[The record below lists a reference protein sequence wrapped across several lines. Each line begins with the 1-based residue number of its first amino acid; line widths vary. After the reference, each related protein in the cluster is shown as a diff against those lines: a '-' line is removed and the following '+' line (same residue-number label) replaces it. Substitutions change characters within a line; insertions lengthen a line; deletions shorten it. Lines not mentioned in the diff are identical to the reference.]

1 MAYGQNMNAPMSGL
15 MGLAA
20 MKGRMG
26 DNTLVH
32 VNPMELKALNA
43 MAGPGGLTQNP
54 STGLPEAFKIK
65 DILPVL
71 GAIAAPYAIP
81 FMMGGAAAGTALT
94 GLAGAAAAG
103 GGAAAGTAL
112 AGGNREEI
120 LTSGLVTGLTAGALG
135 GAGSGGAKGTVAG
148 LEKGAGV
155 TSTSALPSIAP
166 APITSASTEAA
177 KTLAQQQAVT
187 TAAPAAQGFLTD
199 FATKSVGLPA
209 GQALTEA
216 GKNAALKTIGKQ
228 TLGSGLAAA
237 ATSPAM
243 FDVPAPPKGVAPPTT
258 VPSTQMTQTASAADI
273 DRFIRQG
280 GATPQFFSYSPVQIP
295 AQFGGMTKKE
305 GGSMG
310 DGPATYMAQGGDASE
325 SGMFAGMVEAPEGD
339 GMSDNV
345 SFEVVGDP
353 EIKQAMLSPD
363 EYVMDAFTVA
373 ALGNGSSDA
382 GAAKLDDFRKAL
394 REKVYG
400 KEAQPKQVDGA
411 KELSRLT

>member
-43 MAGPGGLTQNP
+43 MAGPDGLTQNP

-65 DILPVL
+65 DILPIL
-71 GAIAAPYAIP
+71 GAVAMPFAAPAI
-81 FMMGGAAAGTALT
+81 FAGT
-94 GLAGAAAAG
+94 GLAGLAGNAALMSGIG
-103 GGAAAGTAL
+103 GAAGTAL
-112 AGGNREEI
+112 AGGNKKEI
-120 LTSGLVTGLTAGALG
+120 LTSGITSGVTAGLTGGFGSSADKVAKAGEAISQTGYEASKLAGTGIAEGLGQSIGKTAGADVIE
-135 GAGSGGAKGTVAG
+135 S
-148 LEKGAGV
+148 
-155 TSTSALPSIAP
+155 
-166 APITSASTEAA
+166 
-177 KTLAQQQAVT
+177 TLAKELGAQAIKSG
-187 TAAPAAQGFLTD
+187 AAT
-199 FATKSVGLPA
+199 
-209 GQALTEA
+209 
-216 GKNAALKTIGKQ
+216 
-228 TLGSGLAAA
+228 GLAAA

-243 FDVPAPPKGVAPPTT
+243 FDVPTPPKGVAPPTT

-280 GATPQFFSYSPVQIP
+280 GATPQFFNYSPVQIP
-295 AQFGGMTKKE
+295 AQFGGMAAE

-310 DGPATYMAQGGDASE
+310 DVPATYMAQGGDT
-325 SGMFAGMVEAPEGD
+325 GMFSGMVEAPEGD

-353 EIKQAMLSPD
+353 QIKQAMLSPD

-382 GAAKLDDFRKAL
+382 GAEKLDNFRLAL

-411 KELSRLT
+411 KEISRLA

>member
-32 VNPMELKALNA
+32 VNPMELKTLDAL
-43 MAGPGGLTQNP
+43 AGPGGLTQNP
-54 STGLPEAFKIK
+54 VTGLPEAFKIK
-65 DILPVL
+65 DLLPVL
-71 GAIAAPYAIP
+71 LGVAAPFAP
-81 FMMGGAAAGTALT
+81 LLVGGSALVGLPAAVAAGAGAATGTALT
-94 GLAGAAAAG
+94 
-103 GGAAAGTAL
+103 
-112 AGGNREEI
+112 GGNREEI
-120 LTSGLVTGLTAGALG
+120 LMSGLASGLTAGLTG
-135 GAGSGGAKGTVAG
+135 GTAKAGEKAV
-148 LEKGAGV
+148 LE
-155 TSTSALPSIAP
+155 
-166 APITSASTEAA
+166 
-177 KTLAQQQAVT
+177 
-187 TAAPAAQGFLTD
+187 
-199 FATKSVGLPA
+199 ATKEGTLKA
-209 GQALTEA
+209 GAE
-216 GKNAALKTIGKQ
+216 GIGQ
-228 TLGSGLAAA
+228 TLGSKIGGTALGSGTGEVAKALGTQTFADTASAIGAEQIAQKAIGDQLIKRGAATGLAAA

-243 FDVPAPPKGVAPPTT
+243 FDVPAGPKGVAPPTT
-258 VPSTQMTQTASAADI
+258 VPATQMTQTASKEDI
-273 DRFIRQG
+273 DRYIRQG

-295 AQFGGMTKKE
+295 AQFGGMAAE

-310 DGPATYMAQGGDASE
+310 DVPATYMAQGGDT
-325 SGMFAGMVEAPEGD
+325 GMFSGMVEAPEGD

-353 EIKQAMLSPD
+353 QIKQAMLSPD

-382 GAAKLDDFRKAL
+382 GAEKLDDFRLAL

>member
-32 VNPMELKALNA
+32 VNPTELKTLNA

-54 STGLPEAFKIK
+54 ATGLPEAFKIK
-65 DILPVL
+65 DLLPVL
-71 GAIAAPYAIP
+71 GAVALPFAP
-81 FMMGGAAAGTALT
+81 MLMGGAALT

-103 GGAAAGTAL
+103 VGGAAGTAL

-120 LTSGLVTGLTAGALG
+120 LTSGLTSGLTAGMLG
-135 GAGSGGAKGTVAG
+135 GTGSAAKEAVTAGIKDETIAAGAEGIGQSLGSIAAAPSEVSKAIVAG
-148 LEKGAGV
+148 VGEKG
-155 TSTSALPSIAP
+155 
-166 APITSASTEAA
+166 
-177 KTLAQQQAVT
+177 
-187 TAAPAAQGFLTD
+187 LTD
-199 FATKSVGLPA
+199 V
-209 GQALTEA
+209 ALTKGAQSVAEKAIGDQLIKRAA
-216 GKNAALKTIGKQ
+216 GT
-228 TLGSGLAAA
+228 GLAAA

-273 DRFIRQG
+273 DRFVRQG

-295 AQFGGMTKKE
+295 AQFGGMAAE

-310 DGPATYMAQGGDASE
+310 DVPATYMAKGGDT
-325 SGMFAGMVEAPEGD
+325 GMFSGMVEAPEGD

-382 GAAKLDDFRKAL
+382 GAEKLDDFRKAL

-411 KELSRLT
+411 KELSQLT

>member
-32 VNPMELKALNA
+32 VNPMELKTLDAL
-43 MAGPGGLTQNP
+43 AGPGGLTQNP
-54 STGLPEAFKIK
+54 VTGLPEAFKIK
-65 DILPVL
+65 DLLPVL
-71 GAIAAPYAIP
+71 LGVAAPFAP
-81 FMMGGAAAGTALT
+81 LLVGGSALVGLPAAVAAGAGAATGTALT
-94 GLAGAAAAG
+94 
-103 GGAAAGTAL
+103 
-112 AGGNREEI
+112 GGNREEI
-120 LTSGLVTGLTAGALG
+120 LMSGLASGLTAGLTG
-135 GAGSGGAKGTVAG
+135 GTAKAGEKAV
-148 LEKGAGV
+148 LE
-155 TSTSALPSIAP
+155 
-166 APITSASTEAA
+166 
-177 KTLAQQQAVT
+177 
-187 TAAPAAQGFLTD
+187 
-199 FATKSVGLPA
+199 ATKEGTLKA
-209 GQALTEA
+209 GAE
-216 GKNAALKTIGKQ
+216 GIGQ
-228 TLGSGLAAA
+228 TLGSKIGGTALGSGTGEVAKALGTQTFADTASAIGAEQIAQKAIGDQLIKRGAATGLAAA

-243 FDVPAPPKGVAPPTT
+243 FDVPAGPKGVAPPTT
-258 VPSTQMTQTASAADI
+258 VPATQMTQTASKEDI
-273 DRFIRQG
+273 DRYIRQG

-295 AQFGGMTKKE
+295 AQFGGMAAE

-310 DGPATYMAQGGDASE
+310 DVPATYMAQGGDT
-325 SGMFAGMVEAPEGD
+325 GMFSGMVEAPEGD

-353 EIKQAMLSPD
+353 QIKQAMLSPD

-382 GAAKLDDFRKAL
+382 GAEKLDDFRLAL

-411 KELSRLT
+411 KELSRHT

>member
-1 MAYGQNMNAPMSGL
+1 
-15 MGLAA
+15 
-20 MKGRMG
+20 
-26 DNTLVH
+26 
-32 VNPMELKALNA
+32 MELKTLNA
-43 MAGPGGLTQNP
+43 LAGPGGLTQNP
-54 STGLPEAFKIK
+54 VTGLPEAFKIK

-71 GAIAAPYAIP
+71 GAVALPFAPLL
-81 FMMGGAAAGTALT
+81 MGGSALT

-103 GGAAAGTAL
+103 VGSAAGTAL

-120 LTSGLVTGLTAGALG
+120 LTSGLMSGLTAGMLGGTGKAAKEAVTTGIKDETIKAGAEGFGQSLGKIATQDATSQLGKQVAAAVPEGIKAGLRPGAEQIAQKAIGDQLIKRAVGTGLTA
-135 GAGSGGAKGTVAG
+135 V
-148 LEKGAGV
+148 
-155 TSTSALPSIAP
+155 
-166 APITSASTEAA
+166 
-177 KTLAQQQAVT
+177 
-187 TAAPAAQGFLTD
+187 
-199 FATKSVGLPA
+199 
-209 GQALTEA
+209 
-216 GKNAALKTIGKQ
+216 
-228 TLGSGLAAA
+228 
-237 ATSPAM
+237 ATSPGM
-243 FDVPAPPKGVAPPTT
+243 FDIPAPPKGVAPPST
-258 VPSTQMTQTASAADI
+258 VPVTQTTQTASAADI

-280 GATPQFFSYSPVQIP
+280 GPTPQFFNYSPAQIP
-295 AQFGGMTKKE
+295 VEFGGIAKE

-310 DGPATYMAQGGDASE
+310 DVPATYMAQGGDT
-325 SGMFAGMVEAPEGD
+325 GMFSGMVEAPEGD

-382 GAAKLDDFRKAL
+382 GAEKLDNFRLAL

>member
-32 VNPMELKALNA
+32 VNPMELKTLDAL
-43 MAGPGGLTQNP
+43 AGPGGLTQNP
-54 STGLPEAFKIK
+54 VTGLPEAFKIK
-65 DILPVL
+65 DLLPALLAV
-71 GAIAAPYAIP
+71 AAPFAVPIAL
-81 FMMGGAAAGTALT
+81 GGAGVGAATTGLAGALAAGTGAAAGTALT
-94 GLAGAAAAG
+94 G
-103 GGAAAGTAL
+103 
-112 AGGNREEI
+112 GNREEI
-120 LTSGLVTGLTAGALG
+120 LASGLLTGLTAGALG
-135 GAGSGGAKGTVAG
+135 GTGSGGAKGAATG

-155 TSTSALPSIAP
+155 TSALPSSALPSVAP

-177 KTLAQQQAVT
+177 KTLAQQQAIT
-187 TAAPAAQGFLTD
+187 TAAAPAQGFLTD
-199 FATKSVGLPA
+199 LATKSVGLPA
-209 GQALTEA
+209 GQVLTEA
-216 GKNAALKTIGKQ
+216 GKSAALKTIGKQ
-228 TLGSGLAAA
+228 AVGSGLAAA
-237 ATSPAM
+237 ATTPALYEI
-243 FDVPAPPKGVAPPTT
+243 PETKTKGYQLPDTLPYVKREQVA
-258 VPSTQMTQTASAADI
+258 SKEDI
-273 DRFIRQG
+273 DEFIRKG
-280 GATPQFFSYSPVQIP
+280 GATPQFFNYSPVQIP
-295 AQFGGMTKKE
+295 TQMVRE
-305 GGSMG
+305 GGDLG
-310 DGPATYMAQGGDASE
+310 EAPVTYMATGGDTSGA
-325 SGMFAGMVEAPEGD
+325 GMFTGMVEAPQGD

-353 EIKQAMLSPD
+353 QIKQAMLSPD

-382 GAAKLDDFRKAL
+382 GAEKLDEFRKAL

>member
-32 VNPMELKALNA
+32 VNPMELKTLNA
-43 MAGPGGLTQNP
+43 LAGPGGLTQNP
-54 STGLPEAFKIK
+54 VTGLPEAFKIK

-81 FMMGGAAAGTALT
+81 LMTGGAALT
-94 GLAGAAAAG
+94 GLTAAAAAG
-103 GGAAAGTAL
+103 GGAA
-112 AGGNREEI
+112 I
-120 LTSGLVTGLTAGALG
+120 GAKLG
-135 GAGSGGAKGTVAG
+135 GASTEEALTQG
-148 LEKGAGV
+148 L
-155 TSTSALPSIAP
+155 TSAVTAGMFGGLKGGEDLAKS
-166 APITSASTEAA
+166 TVQEASKETLQELGT
-177 KTLAQQQAVT
+177 KTA
-187 TAAPAAQGFLTD
+187 
-199 FATKSVGLPA
+199 
-209 GQALTEA
+209 TEA
-216 GKNAALKTIGKQ
+216 GKFGTRFIDPALQPLQQTFAKAGTETMQKGAETLARQTIQKQ
-228 TLGSGLAAA
+228 LAKGAVGAGLGAIAG
-237 ATSPAM
+237 
-243 FDVPAPPKGVAPPTT
+243 APIPLPEQPTYTPPST
-258 VPSTQMTQTASAADI
+258 VPVTQTTQTASAADI

-280 GATPQFFSYSPVQIP
+280 GPTPQFFNYSPAQIP
-295 AQFGGMTKKE
+295 VQYGGVAKE

-310 DGPATYMAQGGDASE
+310 DVPATYMAQGGDT
-325 SGMFAGMVEAPEGD
+325 GMFSGMVEAPEGD

-382 GAAKLDDFRKAL
+382 GAEKLDNFRLAL

>member
-43 MAGPGGLTQNP
+43 MAGPDGLTQNP

-65 DILPVL
+65 DILPIL

-103 GGAAAGTAL
+103 GGAAIGAKLGGASTKEALTQGLASGVTAGMFGGLKGAESVGQKAAEETLTKGATSAASAPTFTSQLGQKAL
-112 AGGNREEI
+112 GQGAEETIAKSI
-120 LTSGLVTGLTAGALG
+120 LDSSATGLTKQAALQSAKNAVGQQVMKQTAGAGLG
-135 GAGSGGAKGTVAG
+135 AIAG
-148 LEKGAGV
+148 
-155 TSTSALPSIAP
+155 
-166 APITSASTEAA
+166 API
-177 KTLAQQQAVT
+177 
-187 TAAPAAQGFLTD
+187 P
-199 FATKSVGLPA
+199 LPKEP
-209 GQALTEA
+209 TY
-216 GKNAALKTIGKQ
+216 T
-228 TLGSGLAAA
+228 
-237 ATSPAM
+237 
-243 FDVPAPPKGVAPPTT
+243 PPST
-258 VPSTQMTQTASAADI
+258 VPSTQMTQTASSADI
-273 DRFIRQG
+273 DRYIRQG
-280 GATPQFFSYSPVQIP
+280 GATPQFFNYSPVQIP
-295 AQFGGMTKKE
+295 AQFGGMAAE

-310 DGPATYMAQGGDASE
+310 DVPATYMAQGGDT
-325 SGMFAGMVEAPEGD
+325 GMFSGMVEAPEGD

-353 EIKQAMLSPD
+353 QIKQAMLSPD

-382 GAAKLDDFRKAL
+382 GAEKLDNFRLAL

-411 KELSRLT
+411 KEISRLA